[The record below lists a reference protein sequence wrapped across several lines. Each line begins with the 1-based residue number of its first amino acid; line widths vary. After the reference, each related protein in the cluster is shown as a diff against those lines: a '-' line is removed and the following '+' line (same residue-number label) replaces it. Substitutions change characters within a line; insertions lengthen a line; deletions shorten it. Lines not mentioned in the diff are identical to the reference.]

1 MAFISTASSGGS
13 NLSKS
18 AKLDGSVKSTTQIDK
33 SRTENVALDTLVLFN
48 PVGLMSTFAT
58 TVVNN
63 PDDPITS
70 VADVLG
76 ERLSDLKDN
85 IDQSFSE
92 AGAFISEKFNSA
104 VDSVTSSNA
113 WKFFVSAADSFMN
126 TEVGKVFVKTQATI
140 GTGVTSLLEGVGLFG
155 EGIIDCGS
163 LLFTLS
169 ETPWIALYDAGQF
182 VFTGKPGDSLAKAW
196 DDTKAFVSTEYVKGW
211 FDDFYDDNTIGQW
224 MKNESYGFDTTRGIG
239 NAVGYIAGIILTAGA
254 GGAAAGVGG
263 GASAAVG
270 GISSSSVSLA
280 LVGGAAATGQGT
292 EKAWND
298 GAGTGEGL
306 AYGLANGLWEGFQ
319 WFTGAKIGTLFKGG
333 TSVASKVAGSA
344 ARVGLDTADSASEGF
359 MQPLLKMLYK
369 YDTNASFSDNFSSL
383 FEAEGGWQNVGV
395 QALLG
400 GSLSALGEASGLTKL
415 FSKGSDANTKVKSDV
430 DLKTDAKI
438 NTDKAPTANRFKD
451 TDELFDDEVMFRGD
465 DGKLHRFSE
474 SESPT
479 LDDINKNDNLDSP
492 GVTDYRNN
500 SDSFA
505 FSNDYKSEINNWRNS
520 LTESQDEALRGYSG
534 GETQF
539 SYREINKYLRGSL
552 VDSEGNVHIM
562 TDWGDEFTLKPNE
575 VIERY
580 GMDVDSLQKKLDDM
594 SKDIEGTI
602 TVPLKKDTLLTRG
615 QSEEFLRN
623 LYDIPAGESVVSYLQ
638 RNGLDVED
646 ALKNKIGSVY
656 SEKGF
661 VSTSYDSNGFT
672 MKNADGSLPIVIEID
687 ANKGTKFAPLYD
699 ITRRESELLLS
710 KNQKFN
716 IKDVVTDEN
725 GQIIVKVETTDA
737 SVSQMNDVPSFT
749 LKQGENRINEV
760 PLPPRGGENKINE
773 VPLPPRDGNK
783 INGVPLPLSKE
794 SMEIMNIIKNRE
806 HPFSFFE
813 SVISNS
819 KNAKYG
825 VDQHSVINTLKGF
838 RPLRN
843 RKLKQLYS
851 IVDNWVSY
859 LGKQNNIDI
868 KMSPAEI
875 DKFLKS
881 IDVNGVCTYATA
893 CNEIM
898 SAFSSNPKAFEEV
911 FGYPMYLPDGSLN
924 DSALLTDLYSY
935 VWIGKLSEKRDWI
948 WRDDATRHVVELDS
962 NNNLKYKSDDSYTA
976 ISWADQRYNWLISGF
991 LDEKLSKFNLKTNIQ
1006 NYNLFDESDWIDNF
1020 DSTTGKPSVMSDS
1033 EIQNLKFKL
1042 GELLGNKKGYADLCV
1057 FRKYYNLVSGEKNF
1071 LKDAELI
1078 FHPLDGGPLISTNN
1092 WNEGVA
1098 HSMMITGFDPNGEGI
1113 IVSSWGNKCLLK
1125 WDDLKKINLTIFGSI
1140 FDIVPKEGFDAVQ

>member
-48 PVGLMSTFAT
+48 PVGLISTFAT

-104 VDSVTSSNA
+104 VDSVTSSDA

-415 FSKGSDANTKVKSDV
+415 FSKGSDANTKVKAET

-438 NTDKAPTANRFKD
+438 NTDKTPTANHFKD

-687 ANKGTKFAPLYD
+687 AKKGTKFAPLYD

-760 PLPPRGGENKINE
+760 PLPPRGGENRINE
-773 VPLPPRDGNK
+773 VPLPPRGGENR
-783 INGVPLPLSKE
+783 INEVSLPLSKKA
-794 SMEIMNIIKNRE
+794 MEIIETVNSRLFPYE
-806 HPFSFFE
+806 YFE
-813 SVISNS
+813 SLRKSDFT
-819 KNAKYG
+819 KYG
-825 VDQHSVINTLKGF
+825 IDQHGVQNVLKGYG
-838 RPLRN
+838 PLRSYQ
-843 RKLKQLYS
+843 LKQLYG

-859 LGKQNNIDI
+859 LGKENNMNI
-868 KMSPAEI
+868 KMSPVEI
-875 DKFLKS
+875 DKFLRS
-881 IDVNGVCTYATA
+881 IDVNGVCSYATA
-893 CNEIM
+893 CNEIIT
-898 SAFSSNPKAFEEV
+898 AFSSNPRVFEEV

-924 DSALLTDLYSY
+924 EAALLTDLYSY
-935 VWIGKLSEKRDWI
+935 IWIGKHNKKRFVK
-948 WRDDATRHVVELDS
+948 DAEQSFVVGLDE
-962 NNNLKYKSDDSYTA
+962 NNNLKFISGDEGTSM
-976 ISWADQRYNWLISGF
+976 SWANKRLNEYVSDF
-991 LDEKLSKFNLKTNIQ
+991 LNEKLSRFNLKTDIKNCNIFSL
-1006 NYNLFDESDWIDNF
+1006 NNWFFNSFDTD
-1020 DSTTGKPSVMSDS
+1020 TGKLNVINGSVFN
-1033 EIQNLKFKL
+1033 NLKTQIGEVLDKL
-1042 GELLGNKKGYADLCV
+1042 NGYIDLGVYRRYSLNS
-1057 FRKYYNLVSGEKNF
+1057 SGEKIFIDEANLNF
-1071 LKDAELI
+1071 Y
-1078 FHPLDGGPLISTNN
+1078 PLDGGPFIATNN
-1092 WNEGVA
+1092 WDEGIG
-1098 HSMMITGFDPNGEGI
+1098 HSLMITGFDTNGEGL
-1113 IVSSWGNKCLLK
+1113 IVSSWGHKYLLK
-1125 WDDLKKINLTIFGSI
+1125 WDELRKMNLSVFSSV
-1140 FDIVPKEGFDAVQ
+1140 FDIVPKEGFDAIQ